1 MLFDHK
7 AQLYTKDN
15 LIIMVAGKIIDKQ
28 RIINQIQKEF
38 ITIAPSRQV
47 EKPTFTQTLPQEH
60 I

>member
-47 EKPTFTQTLPQEH
+47 EKPAFTQTLPQEH